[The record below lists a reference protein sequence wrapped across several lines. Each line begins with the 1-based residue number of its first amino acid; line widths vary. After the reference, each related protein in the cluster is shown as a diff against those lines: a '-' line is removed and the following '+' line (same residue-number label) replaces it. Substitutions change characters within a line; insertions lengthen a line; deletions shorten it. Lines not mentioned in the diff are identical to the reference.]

1 MLVESDLLNKLLFAF
16 VYLYYYKH
24 QQLSMYGITV
34 LVQPGAPV
42 SAASVNV
49 AVNPVEQLSLTV
61 GAPTAAS
68 ICAWVGLQGIAP
80 IVPSVNVGGVRS
92 LE

>member
-1 MLVESDLLNKLLFAF
+1 MFGSHC
-16 VYLYYYKH
+16 VYNQEH
-24 QQLSMYGITV
+24 LS
-34 LVQPGAPV
+34 

>member
-1 MLVESDLLNKLLFAF
+1 ML
-16 VYLYYYKH
+16 
-24 QQLSMYGITV
+24 
-34 LVQPGAPV
+34 P
-42 SAASVNV
+42 
-49 AVNPVEQLSLTV
+49 VNPVEQLSLTV

-68 ICAWVGLQGIAP
+68 ICAWVGLQGMAP

>member
-1 MLVESDLLNKLLFAF
+1 MFGSHC
-16 VYLYYYKH
+16 VYN
-24 QQLSMYGITV
+24 S
-34 LVQPGAPV
+34 GAPV